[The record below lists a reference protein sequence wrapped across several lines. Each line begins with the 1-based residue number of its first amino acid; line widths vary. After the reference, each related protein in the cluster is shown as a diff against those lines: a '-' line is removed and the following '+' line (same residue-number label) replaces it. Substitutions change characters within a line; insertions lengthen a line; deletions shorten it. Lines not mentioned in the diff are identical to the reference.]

1 MSSTESLLTREQRP
15 LPGTPTRPYSEELG
29 APPLPTVEKDRP
41 TWISR
46 FTTDVVSDL
55 RSTQWKKLGKWYL
68 LGFWTYCLFT
78 TAVVLPVYLYIIGMS
93 SFQVEGFIEAGLRSP
108 GCLPNDAFD
117 ARSTSYNIFDPSGF
131 FQITHGFGDL
141 TFTEVKVIDL
151 IWDIV
156 VGRGG
161 QTILAYFSWK
171 AFSTYFWLSMSTQP
185 ITYNS
190 FWAIFLDRQ
199 PSLVGIYRVIRDFVS
214 QQARRSKLIMIF
226 VPFSMLF
233 VLVFP
238 IMMSAMTGYRPNLAG
253 FVADTTN
260 SLIPFEKFALA
271 AYVIHDGE
279 RVGYDRDFVVPFMLD
294 LPFFEIR
301 KKVLSRSV
309 EFQLRDDGYFAKAA
323 LEICEESTLNRE
335 AGGACELSW
344 NVSQYVEQYGFHGLD
359 NKTGKPAEIRTTWM
373 GEFIPEP
380 SLNISAFYIPPGSYF
395 GYELFADP
403 SNLTLNIQGTNT
415 LYTLDYVQENGSC
428 QQQKSYQWGFSF
440 LQVFLMAILL
450 LIWTCGTHF
459 TWLKAQKTLEKQK
472 KLHEADKEVPSE
484 FKASLALAS
493 TVGFEMAMAGKE
505 NPELLTNDQLHS
517 AIQGDLHGGRIMSST
532 SEITTTIPEQYNPM
546 KEIWS
551 ICKRRWFI
559 FPALVLTTLC
569 MTILVLLPIMSFLV
583 GGAIFL
589 IPLHTGL
596 VFAISIG
603 STSRSRG
610 FFAWAGF
617 ISTLFWT
624 VVGVMLFYAV
634 GEGASR
640 IMRFQIDK
648 GII

>member
-15 LPGTPTRPYSEELG
+15 LPATPTRPYSEELG
-29 APPLPTVEKDRP
+29 APPLPTIEKDKP

-55 RSTQWKKLGKWYL
+55 RSTQWKTLGKWYL

-78 TAVVLPVYLYIIGMS
+78 TAVVLPVYLYLIGMS
-93 SFQVEGFIEAGLRSP
+93 SFPFEGLIETGLRSP

-117 ARSTSYNIFDPSGF
+117 ARSTTYNIFDPSGF

-141 TFTEVKVIDL
+141 TFTQVKVIDL
-151 IWDIV
+151 IWDIM

-161 QTILAYFSWK
+161 QTMLAYFSWK

-214 QQARRSKLIMIF
+214 HQARRSKSIMIF

-260 SLIPFEKFALA
+260 SLIPFEKFVLA
-271 AYVIHDGE
+271 AYVLHDGE
-279 RVGYDRDFVVPFMLD
+279 RVGYGRDFVVPFMFGV
-294 LPFFEIR
+294 PFFEIR
-301 KKVLSRSV
+301 KQMTKTLGRS
-309 EFQLRDDGYFAKAA
+309 EAFQLTDDGYFAEASVRV
-323 LEICEESTLNRE
+323 CEQWRYRE
-335 AGGACELSW
+335 ACELPW
-344 NVSQYVEQYGFHGLD
+344 NVSQYVEQYGFYGLD
-359 NKTGKPAEIRTTWM
+359 NKTGKPAKIRTTWK

-395 GYELFADP
+395 GHGWTDPETKTTPFADS
-403 SNLTLNIQGTNT
+403 SNLALNIQGTNT
-415 LYTLDYVQENGSC
+415 LYTLDYVQEHGSC

-450 LIWTCGTHF
+450 LIWTSGTYF
-459 TWLKAQKTLEKQK
+459 TWLKAHKTLEKQVQ
-472 KLHEADKEVPSE
+472 LDEVDKEVPSE
-484 FKASLALAS
+484 FKSALTFAS
-493 TVGFEMAMAGKE
+493 TVQFEMAMAGKE
-505 NPELLTNDQLHS
+505 KPELSLTNGQLHS
-517 AIQGDLHGGRIMSST
+517 AIQRDLHGGRIMSTT
-532 SEITTTIPEQYNPM
+532 SEITTNIPEQYNPM

-551 ICKRRWFI
+551 LCKRRWFI
-559 FPALVLTTLC
+559 FPALVFTTLC
-569 MTILVLLPIMSFLV
+569 MTTLVLLPIMTFFV
-583 GGAIFL
+583 AGAIVL
-589 IPLHTGL
+589 IPLHTGF

-617 ISTLFWT
+617 IGMLIGA
-624 VVGVMLFYAV
+624 VVGLMVITR
-634 GEGASR
+634 GGA
-640 IMRFQIDK
+640 
-648 GII
+648 